1 MSRMTMVTGLIHS
14 SCRAIKGRGRYHAML
29 SKSTSPPA
37 QMVSYVYSVASTN
50 SSTLTSSTHTSLGIT
65 LSRTTALSTRYVSA
79 DPAPAIGLTMM
90 G

>member
-1 MSRMTMVTGLIHS
+1 
-14 SCRAIKGRGRYHAML
+14 ML

-50 SSTLTSSTHTSLGIT
+50 SSTLTSSTHTSFG
-65 LSRTTALSTRYVSA
+65 TTASSAAALSTRYVSA
-79 DPAPAIGLTMM
+79 DPAPAIGLTMI